1 MSENHNDYWDEK
13 NLDGHDENGV
23 GYRLD
28 KYGRKCYK
36 PTERWVPPA
45 HEVKFKP
52 PRRPQNFGEDS
63 NPEDEKGK

>member
-1 MSENHNDYWDEK
+1 MSENHNDFWDEK

-36 PTERWVPPA
+36 PTERWDPPV
-45 HEVKFKP
+45 HEGKFKRRAKKASSMRSAAGWP
-52 PRRPQNFGEDS
+52 TPRA
-63 NPEDEKGK
+63 